1 MLVAEVS
8 NLVHI
13 EAVLVDRLL
22 GSGQEATIGYR
33 EGDIPD
39 KTSLLLVF
47 RWIARFWTY
56 LGEFCDV
63 LALCEVVD
71 LQIECIFADQIGYR
85 PRFSISVDGASVSFF
100 D

>member
-1 MLVAEVS
+1 LYQAEGTHPPKIPPAKPIPDTICSLLKFLIIAQMLVAEVS

-47 RWIARFWTY
+47 RWIARY
-56 LGEFCDV
+56 
-63 LALCEVVD
+63 A
-71 LQIECIFADQIGYR
+71 
-85 PRFSISVDGASVSFF
+85 ASY
-100 D
+100 